1 LASAKAIKMRKLIN
15 KELGRLTIEEF
26 KNADKIPLVLVLDNI
41 RSANNVGSIFRTA
54 DSFGIEKIFLI
65 GFTPIPPHR
74 DIQKTALGATESM
87 EWAHFDKIEDCLSLL
102 REYDFEIYSIE
113 QTDES
118 IKLNSFHPKPGIK
131 YAFILGNEV
140 EGVALNAIELSDACI
155 EIPQFGT
162 KHSLNVSV
170 CAGIIVWDIV
180 SKINLVSNF

>member
-1 LASAKAIKMRKLIN
+1 MRKLIN

-26 KNADKIPLVLVLDNI
+26 KQSDKIPLVLVLDNI

-54 DSFGIEKIFLI
+54 DSFGLSKIFLI
-65 GFTPIPPHR
+65 GYTPIPPHR
-74 DIQKTALGATESM
+74 EIQKTALGATESM
-87 EWAHFDKIEDCLSLL
+87 EWQHFETIEECLSQLK
-102 REYDFEIYSIE
+102 EEQFEIFSIE

-118 IKLNSFHPKPGIK
+118 IGVNDFCPTNKNK

-140 EGVALNAIELSDACI
+140 DGVSMEGINMSSACL

-170 CAGIIVWDIV
+170 CAGIIVWDFV
-180 SKINLVSNF
+180 SKWMVVN

>member
-1 LASAKAIKMRKLIN
+1 LAPAKAIKMRKLIN

-54 DSFGIEKIFLI
+54 DSFGIGKIFLI
-65 GFTPIPPHR
+65 GFTPTPPHR

-87 EWAHFDKIEDCLSLL
+87 EWAHFDTIEDCLNLL
-102 REYDFEIYSIE
+102 KEDDFEVYAIE

-118 IKLNSFHPKPGIK
+118 IKLNSFQPKQDIK

-140 EGVALNAIELSDACI
+140 EGVDLNAINLSNACI

-170 CAGIIVWDIV
+170 CTGIIVWDFV
-180 SKINLVSNF
+180 SKRNFATNN